1 MELKSIKNSYPI
13 LYKTNFPSHNN
24 TVSEVINMSKNQT
37 PNTQDKNNYA
47 PENRKQ
53 QCPTNK
59 KQNQPQN
66 KKPSEDFR

>member
-1 MELKSIKNSYPI
+1 
-13 LYKTNFPSHNN
+13 
-24 TVSEVINMSKNQT
+24 MSKSQT

-59 KQNQPQN
+59 KQNGPQN